1 LAYTAGV
8 ETQGGG
14 TLHFHAL
21 ITLDELPA
29 TAEEEEA
36 WELKLADKDEVLGR
50 GTFKQQY
57 CNYADSLISAI
68 YPVYDYF
75 INHAH
80 SAGAASGDTE
90 EPEQLQE
97 PMFYCPLCASGR
109 VEPIEPFEHEPDEA
123 RGPIKPSY

>member
-14 TLHFHAL
+14 ILHFHSL
-21 ITLDELPA
+21 INLGELPA

-36 WELKLADKDEVLGR
+36 WELKLADKDEVLGC
-50 GTFKQQY
+50 GKFKQQY

-75 INHAH
+75 VNHGH

-90 EPEQLQE
+90 EPEQLKE
-97 PMFYCPLCASGR
+97 PVSIAPCAQMVTSS
-109 VEPIEPFEHEPDEA
+109 
-123 RGPIKPSY
+123 PSSLTSTNQMKA